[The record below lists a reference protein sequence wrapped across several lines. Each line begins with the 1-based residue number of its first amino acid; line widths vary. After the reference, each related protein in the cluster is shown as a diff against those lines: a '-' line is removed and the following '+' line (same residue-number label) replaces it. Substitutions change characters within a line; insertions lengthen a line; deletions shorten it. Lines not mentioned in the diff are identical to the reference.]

1 MRPIAGHAI
10 GTKQYAG
17 DITNDVLDF
26 GNQIQ
31 KMRTRIIL
39 HCREVHYHYSQA
51 KNAQPRGA
59 ACSRSRPQT
68 PSPPPSPS
76 RPPKVF
82 EPVFL
87 QFEILEK
94 TTGAIGARNFF

>member
-1 MRPIAGHAI
+1 MFEI
-10 GTKQYAG
+10 
-17 DITNDVLDF
+17 
-26 GNQIQ
+26 
-31 KMRTRIIL
+31 
-39 HCREVHYHYSQA
+39 
-51 KNAQPRGA
+51 
-59 ACSRSRPQT
+59 QT
-68 PSPPPSPS
+68 PNPLPPPSPS